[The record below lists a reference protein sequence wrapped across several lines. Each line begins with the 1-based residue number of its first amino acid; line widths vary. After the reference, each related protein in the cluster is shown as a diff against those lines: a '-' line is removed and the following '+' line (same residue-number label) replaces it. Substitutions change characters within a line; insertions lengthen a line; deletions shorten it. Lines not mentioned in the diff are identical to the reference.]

1 MKICALLL
9 CLFAGSA
16 IAATT
21 PAAPKPGAVAPK
33 AVAKAAAAT
42 PTPSAALSWTAP
54 TTNTDGTAITATLT
68 YNIYQG
74 LTGALAKVQSG
85 VTTTAATI
93 TAGLTAGT
101 TQCFAVTAVAN
112 GVESAQSNSACAAI
126 SQPSPNSPTTVVVVI
141 TGS

>member
-1 MKICALLL
+1 MKLCALLL

-16 IAATT
+16 FAAATT
-21 PAAPKPGAVAPK
+21 PAPKAAAAPK
-33 AVAKAAAAT
+33 AVVKAAAAV
-42 PTPSAALSWTAP
+42 PTPSAAISWTAP
-54 TTNTDGTAITATLT
+54 TLNTDGTTITAPLT

-85 VTTTAATI
+85 LTINAATI
-93 TAGLTAGT
+93 TAGLTPGT

-112 GVESAQSNSACAAI
+112 GAESAQSNTACTAI
-126 SQPSPNSPTTVVVVI
+126 SQPTPNSPTTVVVVI